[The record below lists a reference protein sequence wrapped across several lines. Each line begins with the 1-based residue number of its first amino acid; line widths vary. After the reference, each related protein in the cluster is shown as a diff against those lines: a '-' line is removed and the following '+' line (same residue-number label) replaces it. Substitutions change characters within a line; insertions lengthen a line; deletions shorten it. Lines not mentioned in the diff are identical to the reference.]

1 MPRSPPEISTH
12 RPPCAGHSA
21 CGSFWAG
28 RSAAGRA
35 GSAFGSGCFSSTMT
49 RVGSSAMGGTAAA
62 GFAGAGCGTTGP
74 CAAGSSLCRSKVSSN
89 SSSYKSRILLS
100 CSLPCTRCTGR
111 RCFFAPTACRLRP
124 FLLRSKS
131 GARRGGRALKMG
143 FDKTPLNN
151 IAQFAEKRKWKL
163 PTFSRSFHFFTVSS
177 YSRPAAQAVSTSAGP
192 QGGPAGP

>member
-1 MPRSPPEISTH
+1 MLEGGLEAVTCSVYE
-12 RPPCAGHSA
+12 GL
-21 CGSFWAG
+21 G
-28 RSAAGRA
+28 
-35 GSAFGSGCFSSTMT
+35 GC
-49 RVGSSAMGGTAAA
+49 AAA
-62 GFAGAGCGTTGP
+62 GFAGAGCGTTGS

-111 RCFFAPTACRLRP
+111 RCVFAPTACRLRP

-131 GARRGGRALKMG
+131 GARRGRQLHKMG

-177 YSRPAAQAVSTSAGP
+177 YSRRAVRAVSTSAER
-192 QGGPAGP
+192 PAAPADP